1 MRLSNPRKTLKF
13 DDTDSRIIRNLQRDA
28 RTNFASIAKECG
40 VSVDT
45 IIKRL
50 EKLQRF
56 GAVKGTTILIN
67 PRMTGYDGLASME
80 INAEPIHVNEVVAQ
94 MRKILGVTFCTP
106 TMGVHNIFAVAICPS
121 VKELNSL
128 RESVK
133 LLPYVRD
140 VKTSIWIEDVLLCPE
155 NFELDQLKK

>member
-1 MRLSNPRKTLKF
+1 MKF
-13 DDTDSRIIRNLQRDA
+13 DDTDSRMIRNLQRDA

-50 EKLQRF
+50 ERLQRF
-56 GAVKGTTILIN
+56 GVVKGTTVLIN

-80 INAEPIHVNEVVAQ
+80 INAEPAHVNEVINQ
-94 MRKILGVTFCTP
+94 MKKIPGVTFCTP
-106 TMGVHNIFAVAICPS
+106 TMGAHNIFAVAICPS
-121 VKELNSL
+121 VKDLNSL

-133 LLPYVRD
+133 ILPNVRE
-140 VKTSIWIEDVLLCPE
+140 VKTSIWIEDILLCPE
-155 NFELDQLKK
+155 NFELYQLLKR

>member
-1 MRLSNPRKTLKF
+1 MKF

-28 RTNFASIAKECG
+28 RTNFVAIAKECR

-56 GAVKGTTILIN
+56 GVVKGTTILID
-67 PRMTGYDGLASME
+67 PRMIGYDGLASME
-80 INAEPIHVNEVVAQ
+80 INVEPVHVNEIVDQ
-94 MRKILGVTFCTP
+94 MRKMSGVTFCTT

-121 VKELNSL
+121 MKELNNL

-133 LLPYVRD
+133 VLPYVRD
-140 VKTSIWIEDVLLCPE
+140 VKTSIWIEDILLCPE
-155 NFELDQLKK
+155 NFELDQLLKR